1 MAGNASVL
9 LSALNSR
16 PSSAAHHPGQGGGDP
31 AHAQGTPND
40 ALSPGMQHAQFD
52 PWSNNAGSSSHLPL
66 SISQSINNPGLPS
79 GVIVS
84 SAAVN
89 AMNGL
94 GGDRDPQAAMSLVG
108 AASGHGR
115 GGSVAASAGALSRSE
130 TPGLPIGAG
139 GGSGGGGGGGKLL
152 LHGTSSLIQPGS
164 IPGGQGQGENE
175 KVYYLIVD
183 LMNPNTRE
191 AALLELSKKREQW
204 DDLALVLWHSFG
216 VMSALLQEIVSVYPL
231 LAPPSLTAHAS
242 NRVCNALALLQ
253 CVASHNDTRSL
264 FLSAHI
270 PLFLYPFLNTTSKT
284 RPFEYLR
291 LTSLGV
297 IGALVKQNDNS
308 DVINFLLSTEII
320 PLCLRIMETGS
331 ELSKTVAIFIV
342 QKILLDEVGLSY
354 ICQTYERFY
363 AVGTVL
369 SNMVQ
374 QLVETQAVRL
384 LKHVVRCY
392 LRLSDN
398 LRAREAL
405 RACLP
410 EPLRDATFSPLL
422 KGDMVTKRCLATLLL
437 NLSDRVENS

>member
-1 MAGNASVL
+1 MAGASNGN
-9 LSALNSR
+9 NS
-16 PSSAAHHPGQGGGDP
+16 S
-31 AHAQGTPND
+31 T
-40 ALSPGMQHAQFD
+40 
-52 PWSNNAGSSSHLPL
+52 SHLPL

-94 GGDRDPQAAMSLVG
+94 GEGNNGQASSSSSSHNR
-108 AASGHGR
+108 AS
-115 GGSVAASAGALSRSE
+115 SIAPSLSRSE
-130 TPGLPIGAG
+130 TPGLPNQPLS
-139 GGSGGGGGGGKLL
+139 SGTQPGGGGGKLL
-152 LHGTSSLIQPGS
+152 LQSAPLITSSLIQPGS
-164 IPGGQGQGENE
+164 VPGAQQSENE

-183 LMNPNTRE
+183 LMNPNSRE

-342 QKILLDEVGLSY
+342 QKILLDEMGLGY

-398 LRAREAL
+398 LR
-405 RACLP
+405 
-410 EPLRDATFSPLL
+410 
-422 KGDMVTKRCLATLLL
+422 
-437 NLSDRVENS
+437 